1 MFTGIVQAIG
11 RVASAQAAASGLTLT
26 IDPGRWAHVPAA
38 GDSIAVDG
46 VCLTVAERGA
56 GGGLRFDV
64 MRQTL
69 DVTTLGALRVGDR
82 VNLEHAVTPATL
94 LGGHVVQG
102 HVDGVATVTAAT
114 CSAAEVR
121 LRVEPPAHLA
131 DLIIDKGSVALAGV
145 SLTVAA
151 LCGTA
156 FEVALIPT
164 TLRLTTLGDVRAGSR
179 LNIEPDYLAKIVVQ
193 WLRRNG
199 APGGAG

>member
-11 RVASAQAAASGLTLT
+11 RVAGAQAAASGLALT
-26 IDPGRWAHVPAA
+26 IDPGQWAHEPAT

-46 VCLTVAERGA
+46 VCLTVTERGP
-56 GGGLRFDV
+56 GRRLRFDV
-64 MRQTL
+64 IRQTL
-69 DVTTLGALRVGDR
+69 DVTTLGALCAGDR

-102 HVDGVATVTAAT
+102 HVDGVATVTAVT
-114 CSAAEVR
+114 CSAEEVR
-121 LRVEPPAHLA
+121 WRVEPPAHLA

-164 TLRLTTLGDVRAGSR
+164 TLRLTTLGDVRAGSQ

-199 APGGAG
+199 APGAAG